1 MPEPEQ
7 VAEPVEEHA
16 VDIDV
21 DESLESVLLRKY
33 TPPETPEE
41 EQLDTENADVE
52 IANNSSGIE
61 EPSVEKQE
69 TKETEVVIENG
80 EAETE
85 PVADVIVEA
94 AQDVPEQIQE
104 VRKEPQVEPTKD
116 EDMAVKDII
125 SKGGHDYR
133 VTKIDEVRNCFYV
146 KPVTFDETKG
156 SWISIGNKADAIA
169 LERSGE
175 YDIKEKAPQYTPQK
189 NDTVITDDGI

>member
-1 MPEPEQ
+1 MLSEQVAPLPEPEQ
-7 VAEPVEEHA
+7 VAEPVEKHA

-94 AQDVPEQIQE
+94 AQDVPEQIQ
-104 VRKEPQVEPTKD
+104 
-116 EDMAVKDII
+116 
-125 SKGGHDYR
+125 
-133 VTKIDEVRNCFYV
+133 
-146 KPVTFDETKG
+146 
-156 SWISIGNKADAIA
+156 
-169 LERSGE
+169 
-175 YDIKEKAPQYTPQK
+175 
-189 NDTVITDDGI
+189 